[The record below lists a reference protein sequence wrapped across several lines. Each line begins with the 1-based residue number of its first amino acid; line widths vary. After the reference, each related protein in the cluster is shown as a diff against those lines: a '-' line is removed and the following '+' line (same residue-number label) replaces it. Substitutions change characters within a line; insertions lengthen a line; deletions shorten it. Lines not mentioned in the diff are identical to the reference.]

1 MEAQLG
7 DLIRL
12 FELFGAGRTLIITFA
27 FFNDHLYLFIIA
39 VVRVLIIIIIAR
51 VFHVLAS
58 SLALSQHHF
67 IWRAEIDE
75 LACCVGCHDFIFA
88 LLIAAAELCADRT
101 SGQGVYFD
109 FLDLTAI
116 FVALIVVVLL
126 DNSAAK
132 AAIVDTAQSAVLVR
146 AKRF

>member
-132 AAIVDTAQSAVLVR
+132 AAIVDTAQSAVLIR